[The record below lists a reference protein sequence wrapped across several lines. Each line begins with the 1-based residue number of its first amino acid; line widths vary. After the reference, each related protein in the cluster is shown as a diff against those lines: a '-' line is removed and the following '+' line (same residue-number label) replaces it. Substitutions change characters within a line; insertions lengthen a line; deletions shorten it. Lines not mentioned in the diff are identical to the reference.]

1 MQLTVGNLPE
11 RRCIW
16 FLEGSSQG
24 RHPLFRQGTDGLGAL
39 QDFHKWRCMRL
50 VHAEVFAK
58 VDRAVWDEVFAK
70 RPDLLQGAPSDS
82 ARVVCRKR

>member
-1 MQLTVGNLPE
+1 M
-11 RRCIW
+11 
-16 FLEGSSQG
+16 
-24 RHPLFRQGTDGLGAL
+24 GAL

-82 ARVVCRKR
+82 ARAVCRKRQVLLFVCLAGILKPAVLFVC

>member
-1 MQLTVGNLPE
+1 M
-11 RRCIW
+11 
-16 FLEGSSQG
+16 
-24 RHPLFRQGTDGLGAL
+24 GAL

-82 ARVVCRKR
+82 SQIVCRKH